1 MGVLSP
7 SLKQARLAV
16 TITFITNGLV
26 VGAFVARIPDI
37 KKTLDISNSTLSL
50 CLLAASLGVFAALPA
65 AGKLS
70 AKYGSSP
77 VAFYS
82 TLAMALAWTL
92 QSFTLFAVWAFALT
106 AFTAGYT
113 LATQDVAMN
122 SHAVTLEHQSSTRLM
137 SVFHGMFS
145 VGGFSGGIIGGICS
159 QLDVNYQIQSSVIC
173 LGIVI
178 AAFVIRE
185 SWLPGSADIHELE
198 EGTKIKRPAIIW
210 LFGIFGLC
218 STIGEGAVGD
228 WGGVLTRETYGASPF
243 VSAIPFVV
251 FSATMI
257 IGRFSG
263 DRLAT
268 KFGAA
273 KILAGGG
280 LIASI
285 GMTTGLLI
293 NSTVGTIFGWF
304 WMGMGLS
311 VAIPLIFSA
320 AGSMANNRFAGQ
332 IAPAQAV
339 AMVSGISYFGF
350 IVGPPFIGFI
360 SDATSL
366 RTALFIPAL
375 LALSIVASAKFAKSA

>member
-1 MGVLSP
+1 MLTEAQ
-7 SLKQARLAV
+7 KRARLAV
-16 TITFITNGLV
+16 TATMITNGLV
-26 VGAFVARIPDI
+26 VGAFVVRIPDI
-37 KKTLDISNSTLSL
+37 KMVLDISNSTLSL
-50 CLLAASLGVFAALPA
+50 CLLASALGVFAALPVT
-65 AGKLS
+65 GKLC

-77 VAFYS
+77 IAFYGS
-82 TLAMALAWTL
+82 LAMVFAWTL
-92 QSFTLFAVWAFALT
+92 QSFAFFSIWAFALT
-106 AFTAGYT
+106 AFLAGYF

-122 SHAVTLEHQSSTRLM
+122 SHAVTLEQQSSLRLM

-145 VGGFSGGIIGGICS
+145 LGGLSGGIIGGIASQIGLSYSLQTLIICS
-159 QLDVNYQIQSSVIC
+159 
-173 LGIVI
+173 GITAVAI
-178 AAFVIRE
+178 AVRGL
-185 SWLPGSADIHELE
+185 WLPGSVDTHVLE
-198 EGTKIKRPAIIW
+198 AGAKMHRPAIIW
-210 LFGIFGLC
+210 LFGIFGFC

-243 VSAIPFVV
+243 VSAIPYVV

-263 DRLAT
+263 DFLAT

-273 KILAGGG
+273 RVLASGG

-285 GMTTGLLI
+285 GMATGLIL
-293 NSTVGTIFGWF
+293 NSTGGAIFGWF
-304 WMGMGLS
+304 WMGTGLS
-311 VAIPLIFSA
+311 VAIPLLFSA
-320 AGSMANNRFAGQ
+320 AGSMASNRFAGQ

-360 SDATSL
+360 SDATTL

-375 LALSIVASAKFAKSA
+375 LALAIVASARFAKSA

>member
-1 MGVLSP
+1 MLTEVQ
-7 SLKQARLAV
+7 KRARLAV
-16 TITFITNGLV
+16 TATFITNGLV
-26 VGAFVARIPDI
+26 VGAFVSRIPDI
-37 KKTLDISNSTLSL
+37 KKALDVSNSTLSL
-50 CLLAASLGVFAALPA
+50 CLLASSLGVFAALPV

-77 VAFYS
+77 VAFYA
-82 TLAMALAWTL
+82 TLAMVATWTL
-92 QSFTLFAVWAFALT
+92 QSFTFFAVWAFALT
-106 AFTAGYT
+106 AFFAGYT

-122 SHAVTLEHQSSTRLM
+122 SHAVTLEHQSSLRLM

-145 VGGFSGGIIGGICS
+145 VGGFSGGILGGISS
-159 QLDVNYQIQSSVIC
+159 QLGISYRVQTMVIC
-173 LGIVI
+173 LTITII
-178 AAFVIRE
+178 AFQVRRL
-185 SWLPGSADIHELE
+185 WLPGSDDSHELE
-198 EGTKIKRPAIIW
+198 PGTKMHRPAIIW

-268 KFGAA
+268 RFGAA
-273 KILAGGG
+273 KVLASGG

-285 GMTTGLLI
+285 GMFSGLLL
-293 NSTVGTIFGWF
+293 NSTAGTIFGWF
-304 WMGMGLS
+304 WMGTGLS
-311 VAIPLIFSA
+311 VAIPLLFSA
-320 AGSMANNRFAGQ
+320 AGSLANSRFADQ
-332 IAPAQAV
+332 MAPAQAV

-360 SDATSL
+360 SDATTL

-375 LALSIVASAKFAKSA
+375 LALAIVPSARFAKSA

>member
-1 MGVLSP
+1 MLTD
-7 SLKQARLAV
+7 LQRRARLAV
-16 TITFITNGLV
+16 TATFITNGLV

-37 KKTLDISNSTLSL
+37 KDALDISNSTLSL
-50 CLLAASLGVFAALPA
+50 CLLASALGVFAALPV
-65 AGKLS
+65 AGKLC

-77 VAFYS
+77 VAFYGS
-82 TLAMALAWTL
+82 LAMVVAYTL
-92 QSFTLFAVWAFALT
+92 QSFSLFEVWIFALT
-106 AFTAGYT
+106 TFLAGYF

-122 SHAVTLEHQSSTRLM
+122 SHAVTLEHKSSLRLM

-145 VGGFSGGIIGGICS
+145 LGGLSGGIIGGVCS
-159 QLDVNYQIQSSVIC
+159 QIGLSYSLQTLIIC
-173 LGIVI
+173 AGITIV
-178 AAFVIRE
+178 AFAVRNL
-185 SWLPGSADIHELE
+185 WLPGSVDIHVFEA
-198 EGTKIKRPAIIW
+198 GTKMRRPALIW

-228 WGGVLTRETYGASPF
+228 WGGVLTRESYGASPF
-243 VSAIPFVV
+243 VSAIPYIV

-263 DRLAT
+263 DFLAT

-273 KILAGGG
+273 RVLASGG

-285 GMTTGLLI
+285 GMTTGLLL
-293 NSTVGTIFGWF
+293 NSTAGAILGWF
-304 WMGMGLS
+304 WMGTGLS
-311 VAIPLIFSA
+311 VAIPLLFSA
-320 AGSMANNRFAGQ
+320 VGSMANDRYAGQ
-332 IAPAQAV
+332 IPPAQAV

-360 SDATSL
+360 SDATTL

-375 LALSIVASAKFAKSA
+375 LALAIVASAKFAKSA

>member
-1 MGVLSP
+1 MLTQVQ
-7 SLKQARLAV
+7 KRARLAV
-16 TITFITNGLV
+16 TVTFITNGLV

-37 KKTLDISNSTLSL
+37 KNTLVISNTTLSL
-50 CLLAASLGVFAALPA
+50 CLLVSALGVFAALPV
-65 AGKLS
+65 AGKLC

-77 VAFYS
+77 VAFYGS
-82 TLAMALAWTL
+82 LAMVVAYTL
-92 QSFTLFAVWAFALT
+92 QSFSLFEVWIFALT
-106 AFTAGYT
+106 SFLAGYF

-122 SHAVTLEHQSSTRLM
+122 SHAVTLEHKSSLRLM

-145 VGGFSGGIIGGICS
+145 LGGLSGGIIGGVCS
-159 QLDVNYQIQSSVIC
+159 QIGLSYSLQTLIIC
-173 LGIVI
+173 AGITIV
-178 AAFVIRE
+178 AFAVRNL
-185 SWLPGSADIHELE
+185 WLPGSVDIHVFES
-198 EGTKIKRPAIIW
+198 GTKMRRPALIW

-228 WGGVLTRETYGASPF
+228 WGGVLTRESYGASPF
-243 VSAIPFVV
+243 VSAIPYIV

-263 DRLAT
+263 DFLAT

-273 KILAGGG
+273 RVLASGG

-285 GMTTGLLI
+285 GMTTGLLL
-293 NSTVGTIFGWF
+293 NSTAGAILGWF
-304 WMGMGLS
+304 WMGTGLS
-311 VAIPLIFSA
+311 VAIPLLFSA
-320 AGSMANNRFAGQ
+320 VGSMANDRYAGQ
-332 IAPAQAV
+332 IPPAQAV

-360 SDATSL
+360 SDATTL

-375 LALSIVASAKFAKSA
+375 LALAIVASAKFAKSA

>member
-1 MGVLSP
+1 MLTEVQ
-7 SLKQARLAV
+7 KRARLAV
-16 TITFITNGLV
+16 TATFITNGLV

-37 KKTLDISNSTLSL
+37 KRALDVSNSTLSL
-50 CLLAASLGVFAALPA
+50 CLLSSSLGVFAALPI
-65 AGKLS
+65 AGKLC

-77 VAFYS
+77 VAFYG
-82 TLAMALAWTL
+82 TLAMVATWTL

-106 AFTAGYT
+106 AFLAGYT

-122 SHAVTLEHQSSTRLM
+122 SHAVTLEHQSSLRLM

-145 VGGFSGGIIGGICS
+145 VGGFGGGILGGVCS
-159 QLDVNYQIQSSVIC
+159 QLGLSYRVQTILIC
-173 LGIVI
+173 GAIIII
-178 AAFVIRE
+178 AFQVQKF
-185 SWLPGSADIHELE
+185 WLPGSDDSHELE
-198 EGTKIKRPAIIW
+198 PGIKMHRPAIIW
-210 LFGIFGLC
+210 LFGLFGLC

-228 WGGVLTRETYGASPF
+228 WGGVLTRETYDASPF
-243 VSAIPFVV
+243 VSAIPYVV

-268 KFGAA
+268 RFGAA
-273 KILAGGG
+273 KVLASGG

-285 GMTTGLLI
+285 GMFAGLLL
-293 NSTVGTIFGWF
+293 NSTAGIIFGWF
-304 WMGMGLS
+304 WMGVGLS
-311 VAIPLIFSA
+311 VAIPLLFSA
-320 AGSMANNRFAGQ
+320 AGSMASTRFVGQ
-332 IAPAQAV
+332 MAPAQAV

-360 SDATSL
+360 SDATTL

-375 LALSIVASAKFAKSA
+375 LALAIVASARFAKSA

>member
-1 MGVLSP
+1 MLTDIQ
-7 SLKQARLAV
+7 KRARLAV
-16 TITFITNGLV
+16 TATFITNGLV

-37 KKTLDISNSTLSL
+37 KMALDISKSTLSL
-50 CLLAASLGVFAALPA
+50 CLLASALGVFAALPV
-65 AGKLS
+65 AGKLC
-70 AKYGSSP
+70 AKHGSSP
-77 VAFYS
+77 IAFYGS
-82 TLAMALAWTL
+82 LAMVLAWTL

-106 AFTAGYT
+106 AFLAGYT

-122 SHAVTLEHQSSTRLM
+122 SHAVTLEHQSSLRLM

-145 VGGFSGGIIGGICS
+145 LGGFSGGIIGGISSQIGISYQVQTLIICS
-159 QLDVNYQIQSSVIC
+159 
-173 LGIVI
+173 GITAVT
-178 AAFVIRE
+178 FVVRNF
-185 SWLPGSADIHELE
+185 WLPGSVDTHELE
-198 EGTKIKRPAIIW
+198 PGTKMHRPAIIW

-243 VSAIPFVV
+243 VSAIPYVV

-268 KFGAA
+268 RFGAA
-273 KILAGGG
+273 KVLASGG

-285 GMTTGLLI
+285 GMTTGLVI
-293 NSTVGTIFGWF
+293 NSTAGAIFGWF
-304 WMGMGLS
+304 WMGAGLS
-311 VAIPLIFSA
+311 VAIPLLFSA
-320 AGSMANNRFAGQ
+320 AGSLANSRFAGQ

-366 RTALFIPAL
+366 HSAMFVPAL
-375 LALSIVASAKFAKSA
+375 LALTIVASARFAKSA

>member
-1 MGVLSP
+1 MLTVAQ
-7 SLKQARLAV
+7 KRARIAV
-16 TITFITNGLV
+16 TVTFITNGLV

-37 KKTLDISNSTLSL
+37 KITLNISNSTLSL
-50 CLLAASLGVFAALPA
+50 CLLASSLGVFVALPV
-65 AGKLS
+65 AGKLC

-77 VAFYS
+77 VAFFG
-82 TLAMALAWTL
+82 TLAMVAAWTL
-92 QSFTLFAVWAFALT
+92 QSLTLFALWPFALT
-106 AFTAGYT
+106 AFLAGYT

-122 SHAVTLEHQSSTRLM
+122 SHAVTLEHQSSRRLM

-145 VGGFSGGIIGGICS
+145 LGGFSGGVIGGISSQVGISYQLQTLVLCS
-159 QLDVNYQIQSSVIC
+159 AITIL
-173 LGIVI
+173 
-178 AAFVIRE
+178 AFAVRE
-185 SWLPGSADIHELE
+185 LWLHGSTDMHELE
-198 EGTKIKRPAIIW
+198 PGTKMKRPSIIW

-243 VSAIPFVV
+243 LSAVPYVV

-257 IGRFSG
+257 AGRFSG
-263 DRLAT
+263 DLLAT

-273 KILAGGG
+273 KVLAGGG

-285 GMTTGLLI
+285 GMTTGLAI
-293 NSTVGTIFGWF
+293 NSTAGTIFGWF
-304 WMGMGLS
+304 WMGAGLS
-311 VAIPLIFSA
+311 VAIPLLFSA
-320 AGSMANNRFAGQ
+320 AGSVANSRYAGQ

-360 SDATSL
+360 SDATTLHS
-366 RTALFIPAL
+366 AMFVPAL
-375 LALSIVASAKFAKSA
+375 LALAIVASARFAKSA

>member
-1 MGVLSP
+1 MLT
-7 SLKQARLAV
+7 QAQKRARFAV
-16 TITFITNGLV
+16 TATFITNGLV

-37 KKTLDISNSTLSL
+37 KRTLEISNSTLSL
-50 CLLAASLGVFAALPA
+50 CLLASALGVFAALPF
-65 AGKLS
+65 AGKLC

-77 VAFYS
+77 VAFYG
-82 TLAMALAWTL
+82 TLAMVAAWTL
-92 QSFTLFAVWAFALT
+92 QSFSLFSVWVFGFT
-106 AFTAGYT
+106 AFLAGYF

-122 SHAVTLEHQSSTRLM
+122 SHAVTLEHQSSLRLM

-145 VGGFSGGIIGGICS
+145 LGGLSGGLIGGLSAQFAI
-159 QLDVNYQIQSSVIC
+159 NYGFQTVVIC
-173 LGIVI
+173 IGITIV
-178 AAFVIRE
+178 AFAVRE
-185 SWLPGSADIHELE
+185 RWLPGLVDVHERE
-198 EGTKIKRPAIIW
+198 PGTKVRRPPIIW

-243 VSAIPFVV
+243 VSAFPYIV

-263 DRLAT
+263 DYLAT

-273 KILAGGG
+273 RVLACGG
-280 LIASI
+280 LIASC
-285 GMTTGLLI
+285 GMVAGLLL
-293 NSTVGTIFGWF
+293 NSTAGAIFGWF
-304 WMGMGLS
+304 WMGTGLS
-311 VAIPLIFSA
+311 VAIPLLFSA
-320 AGSMANNRFAGQ
+320 VGSMANTRFADQ

-360 SDATSL
+360 SDATTL
-366 RTALFIPAL
+366 RTALFVPAI
-375 LALSIVASAKFAKSA
+375 LALAIVASARFAKSA

>member
-1 MGVLSP
+1 MLTEVQ
-7 SLKQARLAV
+7 KRARLAV
-16 TITFITNGLV
+16 TATFITNGLV

-37 KKTLDISNSTLSL
+37 KVALDISNSTLSL
-50 CLLAASLGVFAALPA
+50 CLLASALGVFAALPV
-65 AGKLS
+65 AGKLC

-77 VAFYS
+77 IAFYGS
-82 TLAMALAWTL
+82 LAMVAAYTL
-92 QSFTLFAVWAFALT
+92 QSFSLFEVWVFALT
-106 AFTAGYT
+106 SFLAGYF

-122 SHAVTLEHQSSTRLM
+122 SHAVTLEHQSSLRLM

-145 VGGFSGGIIGGICS
+145 LGGLLGGIIGGISS
-159 QLDVNYQIQSSVIC
+159 QVGISYGVQTMIIC
-173 LGIVI
+173 VGITILAV
-178 AAFVIRE
+178 AVRKL
-185 SWLPGSADIHELE
+185 WLPGSVDIHEIAP
-198 EGTKIKRPAIIW
+198 GTKMRRPAIIW

-243 VSAIPFVV
+243 VSAIPYIV

-257 IGRFSG
+257 VGRFSG
-263 DRLAT
+263 DFLAT

-273 KILAGGG
+273 KVLATGG

-285 GMTTGLLI
+285 GMTTGLLL
-293 NSTVGTIFGWF
+293 NSTAGAIFGWF
-304 WMGMGLS
+304 WMGTGLS
-311 VAIPLIFSA
+311 VAIPLLFSA
-320 AGSMANNRFAGQ
+320 AGSMANTRFAGQ
-332 IAPAQAV
+332 MPPAQAV

-360 SDATSL
+360 SDATTL

-375 LALSIVASAKFAKSA
+375 LALAIVASARFAKSA

>member
-1 MGVLSP
+1 MLSP
-7 SLKQARLAV
+7 KLKDARLAV
-16 TITFITNGLV
+16 TVTFITNGLV

-50 CLLAASLGVFAALPA
+50 CLLASSLGVFAAIPT

-70 AKYGSSP
+70 AKHGSSP

-82 TLAMALAWTL
+82 TLAMVLAWTL

-159 QLDVNYQIQSSVIC
+159 QLNVNYQIQTTSIC
-173 LGIVI
+173 LGIAV
-178 AAFVIRE
+178 AAFVIRN
-185 SWLPGSADIHELE
+185 SWLPGSADIHELK
-198 EGTKIKRPAIIW
+198 EGAKVHRPALIW

-228 WGGVLTRETYGASPF
+228 WGGVLTRETYDASPF

-280 LIASI
+280 LIASV
-285 GMTTGLLI
+285 GMTTGLLL

-304 WMGMGLS
+304 WMGIGLS

-320 AGSMANNRFAGQ
+320 AGSMANNRFAGE